1 MYIDHG
7 CNYGRRS
14 SGVAKGGLTTGII
27 GTSLGALALMGNGAG
42 LLGNVLG
49 ANNGWG
55 NNNGVG
61 QAFLDGVMMQALA
74 QGGCNGGWNARTGY
88 NTGCCNE
95 DHYVTR
101 YDAEKDAEIAKLKA
115 DIALRDA
122 NTYQDQKMLEMY
134 KYVDGRMRDI
144 EGQICAQAVI
154 NEKLSGTIAM
164 NKAEQECCCEK
175 NKTAIE
181 AEAAARCCGDNAIV
195 NYANATFYPQQIADI
210 TTAATSTRQATWNP
224 IGNCGCTCN
233 QQRP

>member
-1 MYIDHG
+1 MYIE
-7 CNYGRRS
+7 NNRRHS

-49 ANNGWG
+49 GNGWG

-61 QAFLDGVMMQALA
+61 QAYLDGIMMQALA
-74 QGGCNGGWNARTGY
+74 QGGFAGQR
-88 NTGCCNE
+88 GCCNE

-134 KYVDGRMRDI
+134 KYVDGRLRDI
-144 EGQICAQAVI
+144 EGQICAQAVV

-164 NKAEQECCCEK
+164 NKAQQECCCEK
-175 NKTAIE
+175 NATAIQ

-195 NYANATFYPQQIADI
+195 NYANATFYPQMISDLTVG
-210 TTAATSTRQATWNP
+210 TTATRQATWNP
-224 IGNCGCTCN
+224 IGNCGNVGGCN
-233 QQRP
+233 CQRP